1 MKWILTGLIRG
12 YRWLISP
19 LFPPSCRFE
28 PTCSQYALEAV
39 ERFGPWRGG
48 WMAIARI
55 LRCHPFHPGG
65 YDPVP
70 PLEKGRSP
78 DGNG

>member
-1 MKWILTGLIRG
+1 MKILLIWLIRG
-12 YRWLISP
+12 YRVLISP
-19 LFPPSCRFE
+19 LFPPTCRFQ
-28 PTCSQYALEAV
+28 PTCSKYALEAV

-48 WMAIARI
+48 WMAIGRI

-70 PLEKGRSP
+70 PAATPTAKETE
-78 DGNG
+78 